1 MEVCEGEKMVFF
13 VIEVNENY
21 TAPSL
26 VGWYGIIDKK
36 TLSRKKVY
44 QLPKHLLFT
53 VEKHMQM
60 VFTDVITVPCFMVS
74 EMVRDIIK
82 RYDPSVWFLRIIL
95 YDKECKRSM
104 AYFIPYLKQIKYKEQ
119 IDAEIRSLRHLSVQ
133 KEDIEEKVIVEIEN
147 GFNFKVIMRMDL
159 VESILRREAV
169 GIGLRKIDIL

>member
-1 MEVCEGEKMVFF
+1 
-13 VIEVNENY
+13 
-21 TAPSL
+21 
-26 VGWYGIIDKK
+26 
-36 TLSRKKVY
+36 
-44 QLPKHLLFT
+44 
-53 VEKHMQM
+53 MQM

-95 YDKECKRSM
+95 YDKEHKRSM

-119 IDAEIRSLRHLSVQ
+119 IDAEMRSIRHLSVQ

-159 VESILRREAV
+159 VESILRRGAV

>member
-1 MEVCEGEKMVFF
+1 
-13 VIEVNENY
+13 
-21 TAPSL
+21 
-26 VGWYGIIDKK
+26 
-36 TLSRKKVY
+36 
-44 QLPKHLLFT
+44 
-53 VEKHMQM
+53 
-60 VFTDVITVPCFMVS
+60 
-74 EMVRDIIK
+74 
-82 RYDPSVWFLRIIL
+82 
-95 YDKECKRSM
+95 M

>member
-1 MEVCEGEKMVFF
+1 MDFFITEVD
-13 VIEVNENY
+13 ENY

-36 TLSRKKVY
+36 TLIRKKIY

-74 EMVRDIIK
+74 EMVRDIIRK
-82 RYDPSVWFLRIIL
+82 YDPSVWFLRIIL
-95 YDKECKRSM
+95 YDKEHKRSM
-104 AYFIPYLKQIKYKEQ
+104 AYYIPYLEQIEYKEQ
-119 IDAEIRSLRHLSVQ
+119 IDEKVRSNRHISIQ
-133 KEDIEEKVIVEIEN
+133 KEDIKEKVILEIVK
-147 GFNFKVIMRMDL
+147 GFRFKVIMRMDL
-159 VESILRREAV
+159 VESVLRREAV